1 MLFNKKTKGENTVA
15 KEQITVSIA
24 DINIILNTSSSDEVR
39 RMAATLDAEIRRN
52 MQQFKGNVELA
63 LLMTVMMQAENL
75 KKNVELIHSQQDQ
88 IFALTNKISAIL
100 GEAPESA
107 PIAQTE
113 NAIKMEN
120 HRLQQ
125 KIEELSDEVYRLRAL
140 LYSAPEEK

>member
-1 MLFNKKTKGENTVA
+1 MA

-24 DINIILNTSSSDEVR
+24 DINITLKTSSSDEVR
-39 RMAATLDAEIRRN
+39 RMAAALDAEIRKN
-52 MQQFKGNVELA
+52 KQQLGGNTELA

-75 KKNVELIHSQQDQ
+75 KKNVELIHNQQDQ

-107 PIAQTE
+107 PISQTE
-113 NAIKMEN
+113 NAIKLEN
-120 HRLQQ
+120 NRLHQ
-125 KIEELSDEVYRLRAL
+125 KIEELSDEVYRLRTL

>member
-1 MLFNKKTKGENTVA
+1 MA

-24 DINIILNTSSSDEVR
+24 DINITLKTSSSDEVR
-39 RMAATLDAEIRRN
+39 RMAASLDADIRRN
-52 MQQFKGNVELA
+52 MLQVNGSVELA

-75 KKNVELIHSQQDQ
+75 KKNVELIHGQQDQ

-107 PIAQTE
+107 PITETE
-113 NAIKMEN
+113 NAIMMEN

-125 KIEELSDEVYRLRAL
+125 KIGELSDEIYRLRML
-140 LYSAPEEK
+140 LYSDPDEK

>member
-1 MLFNKKTKGENTVA
+1 MA

>member
-1 MLFNKKTKGENTVA
+1 MA

-24 DINIILNTSSSDEVR
+24 DINITLKTSSSDEVR
-39 RMAATLDAEIRRN
+39 RMAASLDADIRRN
-52 MQQFKGNVELA
+52 MLQVNGNVELA

-75 KKNVELIHSQQDQ
+75 KKNVELIHGQQDQ

-107 PIAQTE
+107 PITQTE
-113 NAIKMEN
+113 NAIMMEN

-125 KIEELSDEVYRLRAL
+125 KIGELSDEIYRLRML
-140 LYSAPEEK
+140 LYSAPDEK